1 MVNVCFDLHPLTE
14 HQQRIWYMEML
25 YPNSDV
31 WMITAKISIPEPLDF
46 TLLEQSINLIL
57 EQRKLLRTRIVLD
70 QGENK
75 QYIQPYAFRT
85 IPKIN
90 TFSHPDG
97 ETWTDYVDKHPIHLH
112 SENLIQFYSY
122 EGEDEHGYIVQAHHI
137 ICDGLSFI
145 QLINEIT
152 EVYHA
157 QMQPSHTDR
166 TCNLI
171 SFDDYTSYL
180 ESERQ
185 YLASKR
191 YAKDQVFWRE
201 KFRTMPEWTALK
213 PHNPLLTNTAANRK
227 IRYMDHS
234 MYVRLQEFCHLNNVS
249 IFTFFL
255 STLAILIHKLTQC
268 TDLVV
273 GTNYANRTS
282 KLDKETIGMFV
293 TTVPLRIGIDP
304 DQSVLDSIH
313 LISNEQKEVLRH
325 QKYPYNQLIRDLR
338 EIHSLTEL
346 KRLFGV
352 SLVYRPERFEKM
364 LGHEVEFENKFNGHE
379 TNDLLINIIE
389 KMNQRQIV
397 FQFEYR
403 TQLFSEHEVDRL
415 FDRFLYMTET
425 ILKDADQTIHQI
437 NLVSEAERR
446 WMLNEYNDSMKAYP
460 IERTVVQL
468 FEEQAMNTPL
478 ATALILGDQEMNYRE
493 LNEQANSL
501 AALLVNKGIKQRDLV
516 AIMASHSLEL
526 VVAILAVMKA
536 GCAYIPIDPEYPEE
550 RIHHILQDSQARL
563 VLVNQ
568 SVDLLRTFDTI
579 DLREMDLPMYST
591 DNLNLDIHI
600 NDLAYVIYT
609 SGSTGAP
616 KGVLVEH
623 KGLTN
628 YICWASE
635 TYVKEKKTTFS
646 LYSSISFDLTV
657 TSIFTPLITG
667 NAVVIYHSPQN
678 KALVADVVSDP
689 RVDLVKLTPA
699 HLQLIQDM
707 KLMEHSNV
715 TTFIVGGDN
724 LSASL
729 ARNITEQ
736 SSHKVTLFN
745 EYGPTETVVGCMIYT
760 FDPEVDHTENVPI
773 GKPIQNTSL
782 YVLDPSLRLVPIG
795 VQGELFVGGDGVTRG
810 YLNRSDLTAAKYVE
824 HPDLPGRRLYRT
836 GDLCRLREDG
846 QMEYVGRIDDQVKV
860 RGYRIELGEVKA
872 ALLKIKGIRD
882 VAVSVRGDQQSKQLC
897 AHYVSDT
904 DIAQRII
911 RENLASRL
919 PEYMIPT
926 HLIKVSFIPLTINGK
941 IDYPALSMENFS
953 QEDSSFRVAPA
964 SMTEHELAAIW
975 SEVLELDMVG
985 VTDHFYEQGGDS
997 LKLIQIYTRL
1007 TQSGYD
1013 FPINDM
1019 FNLPT
1024 IRSLGEH
1031 LDQRVER
1038 RKGKVLDMEHATVKP
1053 SKDELLNQIIGKP
1066 FSPSKE
1072 IPRVSTELKGAMSF
1086 NQEALWLVEQF
1097 EGKSTKY
1104 NIPGHV
1110 IFKGTFSVEAFTYAL
1125 NQIVR
1130 RHDVLRTYFVMEDT
1144 MPMQRIRPYEPFE
1157 LEVQHSLQDD
1167 SEASLKHVI
1176 EVESRHQFNLETGPM
1191 YYFRLYQINEHKYF
1205 VYLNFHHIIF
1215 DGWSQQVFMSEL
1227 DMFYNAYLT
1236 QESADL
1242 EELSIQYSDYSYW
1255 QKGTWMTSEF
1265 PILLD
1270 YWSQQLKSDAR
1281 RSTKILPY
1289 DREPELDT
1297 GDSGEVLFTEI
1308 PIETIER
1315 VKQAGMKNNASLYIA
1330 MLTAYKVLLYFYSGE
1345 TGIVVGT
1352 PVANR
1357 NRAEVQK
1364 LIGYFSNSLALKT
1377 EIQPEQSMD
1386 AQMITVRNTVFEAF
1400 DHQEMPFNKLI
1411 ELLNPNRTTGLTPFF
1426 QSWFVLDVK
1435 TTYNIKGLDMSQN
1448 EILWG
1453 HSGKSK
1459 WDLTLNLIEAEQM
1472 MNVVVEYKTELFN
1485 KSTMKR
1491 FLHDYVALVQ
1501 LIAADSSR
1509 CLQGIKDEWEVISH
1523 DYKMELLN
1531 SSKNKKKFSK
1541 IKS

>member
-46 TLLEQSINLIL
+46 TLLERSINLIL
-57 EQRKLLRTRIVLD
+57 EQRQLLRTRIVLD

-75 QYIQPYAFRT
+75 QYIPPYEFRK
-85 IPKIN
+85 IPRIDS
-90 TFSHPDG
+90 FSLRDN

-112 SENLIQFYSY
+112 SEHLIQFYAY
-122 EGEDEHGYIVQAHHI
+122 EGEGEYGYIVQAHHI

-152 EVYHA
+152 AIYHA
-157 QMQPSHTDR
+157 QLQPGRSDR
-166 TCNLI
+166 TC
-171 SFDDYTSYL
+171 SSPPFDDYTSYL

-185 YLASKR
+185 YLVSRR
-191 YAKDQVFWRE
+191 YAKDQIFWKE
-201 KFRTMPEWTALK
+201 KFRTMPEWTELK

-255 STLAILIHKLTQC
+255 STLAILLHKITHC

-282 KLDKETIGMFV
+282 RTDKETIGMFA
-293 TTVPLRIGIDP
+293 TTVPVRIGIDP
-304 DQSVLDSIH
+304 DQTALESIQM
-313 LISNEQKEVLRH
+313 ISNEQKEVLRH
-325 QKYPYNQLIRDLR
+325 QKYPYNQIIRELR
-338 EIHSLTEL
+338 DSLSLTEL
-346 KRLFGV
+346 KRLFGI
-352 SLVYRPERFEKM
+352 SLVYRPERFEKL
-364 LGHEVEFENKFNGHE
+364 LGHEIQFENKFNGHE

-389 KMNQRQIV
+389 KVNQHQIV

-403 TQLFSEHEVDRL
+403 TQLFTEPEANQL
-415 FDRFLYMTET
+415 FDRFLYMAET
-425 ILKDADQTIHQI
+425 ILKDADQNVHQI
-437 NLVSEAERR
+437 NLVSETERN
-446 WMLNEYNDSMKAYP
+446 WMLNEYNNTMKAYP
-460 IERTVVQL
+460 NDRTVIQL
-468 FEEQAMNTPL
+468 FEEQAVNKPL
-478 ATALILGDQEMNYRE
+478 ATALILGEQEMSYRE
-493 LNEQANSL
+493 LNDRANSL
-501 AALLVNKGIKQRDLV
+501 AALLISRGIRQRDLV
-516 AIMASHSLEL
+516 GIMASHSMEL
-526 VVAILAVMKA
+526 VVAIMAVMKA

-550 RIHHILQDSQARL
+550 RIQHILKDSQTRF

-568 SVDLLRTFDTI
+568 PAALPQSIQTI
-579 DLREMDLPMYST
+579 DLREINGPVDPT

-600 NDLAYVIYT
+600 SDLAYVIYT

-623 KGLTN
+623 RGLTN
-628 YICWASE
+628 YICWASD
-635 TYVKEKKTTFS
+635 TYVKGKKTTFS

-678 KALVADVVSDP
+678 KALVAEVVSDP

-707 KLMEHSNV
+707 KLMQHSNV

-724 LSASL
+724 LSTSL
-729 ARNITEQ
+729 ARTITQQ
-736 SSHKVTLFN
+736 SSHEVTIFN

-760 FDPEVDHTENVPI
+760 FDPELDQTENVPI

-782 YVLDPSLRLVPIG
+782 YVLDRSLQFVPIG

-810 YLNRSDLTAAKYVE
+810 YLNRPDLTAAKYVE
-824 HPDLPGRRLYRT
+824 HPDFPGRRLYRT
-836 GDLCRLREDG
+836 GDVCRLREDG
-846 QMEYVGRIDDQVKV
+846 QMEYFGRTDDQVKV
-860 RGYRIELGEVKA
+860 RGYRIELGEIKA

-882 VAVSVRGDQQSKQLC
+882 AAVSVRGEQQAKQLC
-897 AHYVSDT
+897 AHYVSET
-904 DIAQRII
+904 DVTQRSI
-911 RENLASRL
+911 RENLASHL
-919 PEYMIPT
+919 PEYMVPT
-926 HLIKVSFIPLTINGK
+926 HLIQVSTIPLTINGK
-941 IDYPALSMENFS
+941 IDYSALPMENS
-953 QEDSSFRVAPA
+953 MKEESHFRVAPV
-964 SMTEHELAAIW
+964 SETEQQLAEIW
-975 SEVLELDMVG
+975 CEILELDTVG
-985 VTDHFYEQGGDS
+985 VTDHFYERGGDS

-1007 TQSGYD
+1007 TQTGYD
-1013 FPINDM
+1013 FSINDM
-1019 FNLPT
+1019 FKFPT
-1024 IRSLGEH
+1024 IRSLCTH
-1031 LDQRVER
+1031 LDQLVEGREGRV
-1038 RKGKVLDMEHATVKP
+1038 DMKYTAARP
-1053 SKDELLNQIIGKP
+1053 SKDEFLNEIIGKP
-1066 FSPSKE
+1066 VALSKDIPSVPPE
-1072 IPRVSTELKGAMSF
+1072 QKGAMSF

-1110 IFKGTFSVEAFTYAL
+1110 IFKGAFSVEAFTYAL

-1130 RHDVLRTYFVMEDT
+1130 RHDVLRTYFVMEQN
-1144 MPMQRIRPYEPFE
+1144 MPVQRVRPYEPFE
-1157 LEVQHSLQDD
+1157 LEVQYSLRDD
-1167 SEASLKHVI
+1167 SEPSLKRVI
-1176 EVESRHQFNLETGPM
+1176 EEESRHQFNLETGPM
-1191 YYFRLYQINEHKYF
+1191 YYFRLYQIDEHKHFAYF
-1205 VYLNFHHIIF
+1205 NFHHIIF
-1215 DGWSQQVFMSEL
+1215 DGWSQQVLMNEM
-1227 DMFYNAYLT
+1227 DTFYNAYLT
-1236 QESADL
+1236 EDNVNL
-1242 EELSIQYSDYSYW
+1242 EELGIQYSDYSHW
-1255 QKGTWMTSEF
+1255 QKGVWLTSEF

-1270 YWSQQLKSDAR
+1270 YWTNQLKNGAS
-1281 RSTKILPY
+1281 RSIKVLPY
-1289 DREPELDT
+1289 DREPEVDT
-1297 GDSGEVLFTEI
+1297 GDAGEVLFSEI
-1308 PIETIER
+1308 AIDMIER
-1315 VKQAGMKNNASLYIA
+1315 AKQAGMKSNASLYIT
-1330 MLTAYKVLLYFYSGE
+1330 MLTAYKVLLYFYSDVTE
-1345 TGIVVGT
+1345 IVVGT

-1377 EIQPEQSMD
+1377 EIDPEQSMD
-1386 AQMITVRNTVFEAF
+1386 AQIIMVRNTVFEAF
-1400 DHQEMPFNKLI
+1400 DHQEMPFGKLI
-1411 ELLNPNRTTGLTPFF
+1411 ELLNPDRTTGLTPFF

-1435 TTYNIKGLDMSQN
+1435 TTYGIKGLDISQN
-1448 EILWG
+1448 EVLWG

-1459 WDLTLNLIEAEQM
+1459 WDLTLNLIEADQM

-1491 FLHDYVALVQ
+1491 FLHDYAALVQ
-1501 LIAADSSR
+1501 LIAEDSTRSLLEIR
-1509 CLQGIKDEWEVISH
+1509 EEWEVMSH
-1523 DYKMELLN
+1523 AYKMELLN